1 MNNLPKGWAEL
12 PLSKIVD
19 KIIDHRGITPKKL
32 GLNWSI
38 NGEYRALSAKSVKTG
53 GLVNEDKIN
62 LGSEDLY
69 KKWMKDEVIFNDI
82 LLTSE
87 APMGEVIIWKSEEKI
102 ILSQRLFAIRIKEHI
117 CADYIYYHT
126 ISRIFQCELLA
137 RATGTTVIGIKQSE
151 LLKTNI
157 ILPKFGEQKTIADI
171 LSSFDNKIEL
181 LNEQNKTLETMA
193 QATFKEWFVDNKN
206 DNWNKKPL
214 SEIADFLNG
223 LACQKFPPKNNID
236 KLPVLKIKELK
247 NGISNNSDW
256 ATIDVKNE
264 YIVHSG
270 DVIFAWSASLIIK
283 IWNGEKS
290 LLNQHLFK
298 VTSEKYPKWFY
309 FQWCK
314 YHLNK
319 FISIAKSKAT
329 TIGHIKRGD
338 LDSAMC
344 FIPVNNEIQKLD
356 YLMSDIMKKNHNNN
370 LQIQTLQNTRD
381 TLLPKLMSGKLR
393 VKGFEN

>member
-1 MNNLPKGWAEL
+1 MNNLPKGWTENTLKEL
-12 PLSKIVD
+12 IKIKGGKRLPKGQSLVLM
-19 KIIDHRGITPKKL
+19 KTNHPYIRITDL
-32 GLNWSI
+32 DN
-38 NGEYRALSAKSVKTG
+38 NSVKKGQLQFITNDVFSIISRYI
-53 GLVNEDKIN
+53 VNT
-62 LGSEDLY
+62 
-69 KKWMKDEVIFNDI
+69 ND
-82 LLTSE
+82 
-87 APMGEVIIWKSEEKI
+87 I
-102 ILSQRLFAIRIKEHI
+102 ILSIVGTVGLVSLIDSYLNNANLTENCVKLTPLDKEYLYYKYFFYYLISNNGQYEINKNTVGAVQKKLPIYGIENIK
-117 CADYIYYHT
+117 IY
-126 ISRIFQCELLA
+126 
-137 RATGTTVIGIKQSE
+137 
-151 LLKTNI
+151 
-157 ILPKFGEQKTIADI
+157 LPSLIEQKAIADI

-181 LNEQNKTLETMA
+181 LNEQNKTLETMV
-193 QATFKEWFVDNKN
+193 QAIFKEWFVDNKN

-370 LQIQTLQNTRD
+370 WQIQTLQNTRD
-381 TLLPKLMSGKLR
+381 TLLPKLMNGKLR
-393 VKGFEN
+393 IKGFEE